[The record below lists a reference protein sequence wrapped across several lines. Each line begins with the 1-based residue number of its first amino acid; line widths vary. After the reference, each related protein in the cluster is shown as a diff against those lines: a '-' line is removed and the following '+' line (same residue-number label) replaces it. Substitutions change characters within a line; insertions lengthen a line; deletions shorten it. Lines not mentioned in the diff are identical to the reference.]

1 MKKIYLLAVI
11 LATVILL
18 ILFVLYNRYASY
30 YEEEKISQYISKH
43 IDILNENLDFEKK
56 YALSLSL
63 FVSKNEIIK
72 KALIEK
78 NQQMALVEMKR
89 FLDEI
94 KHSTGIDNIDI
105 QIHTSE
111 LKAFARN
118 WDKSA
123 YYGTSLSSF
132 RQGLVRVKKSMEP
145 FVSIELGKRLNIKA
159 ISPISD
165 KDHRFIGSIEII
177 MGFHNIKQ
185 RLQKFDLQILGLL
198 DQKFIDIAV
207 DLKENQRIGSY
218 YIVEKQYSASLYRIL
233 HTHLSVLT
241 SRQFYH
247 RIENHIIVLIP
258 MKSVGIEDVGVIA
271 LSMPATYDNEI
282 ATVKVDYTK
291 ENNAYHFNQQRREV
305 IIK

>member
-1 MKKIYLLAVI
+1 MKKIYLLAAI

-63 FVSKNEIIK
+63 FVSKNETIK

-78 NQQMALVEMKR
+78 NQQMALAEMKR

-123 YYGTSLSSF
+123 YYGTSLSAF
-132 RQGLVRVKKSMEP
+132 RQGLVRVKKTLEP

-159 ISPISD
+159 ISPILD

-198 DQKFIDIAV
+198 DQKFINIAV
-207 DLKENQRIGSY
+207 DLKENKRVKNY
-218 YIVEKQYSASLYRIL
+218 YTVERQYPIALYHIL
-233 HTHLSVLT
+233 QDHPSILT

-247 RIENHIIVLIP
+247 RIGNRIIVLIP

-271 LSMPATYDNEI
+271 LSMPATYNDEI
-282 ATVKVDYTK
+282 AAVKVDYTK
-291 ENNAYHFNQQRREV
+291 ENNAYRFNQQKREV

>member
-1 MKKIYLLAVI
+1 MKKIYLLAAI

-63 FVSKNEIIK
+63 FVSKNETIK

-123 YYGTSLSSF
+123 YYGTSLSAF
-132 RQGLVRVKKSMEP
+132 RQGLVRVKKTLEP

-159 ISPISD
+159 ISPILD

-198 DQKFIDIAV
+198 DQKFINIAV
-207 DLKENQRIGSY
+207 DLKENKRVKNIFIMNQKR
-218 YIVEKQYSASLYRIL
+218 E
-233 HTHLSVLT
+233 T
-241 SRQFYH
+241 
-247 RIENHIIVLIP
+247 P
-258 MKSVGIEDVGVIA
+258 M
-271 LSMPATYDNEI
+271 
-282 ATVKVDYTK
+282 
-291 ENNAYHFNQQRREV
+291 
-305 IIK
+305 IKCLQKRLLK